1 MGNILTAK
9 QSKKVTKNGL
19 KTEEKVITTMI
30 QTSVG
35 DRKMSTIAMKN
46 SRTKLIT

>member
-1 MGNILTAK
+1 MTQI
-9 QSKKVTKNGL
+9 GL

-35 DRKMSTIAMKN
+35 DKKMSTIAMEN